1 MNVHDSDQLATMMVD
16 DGFEQTED
24 VRQAQVILVNT
35 CSIREK
41 VAQKIISQIG
51 RYRQLKE
58 NNPDLVIGVGG
69 CLAQHQEAIRNKYRQ
84 SSGCCPGAAG
94 TYQADVAIR
103 HQNTDHTRPVRLYPP
118 FL

>member
-51 RYRQLKE
+51 L
-58 NNPDLVIGVGG
+58 
-69 CLAQHQEAIRNKYRQ
+69 IRPN
-84 SSGCCPGAAG
+84 
-94 TYQADVAIR
+94 
-103 HQNTDHTRPVRLYPP
+103 
-118 FL
+118 